1 MVNQGI
7 SSDQLFGY
15 EDADT
20 SEARHERMA
29 KLSALHGARVS
40 SALIRL
46 SISVTSRNGFKRLF
60 VNIYI
65 ENPSTEHSVCRVV

>member
-40 SALIRL
+40 SAP
-46 SISVTSRNGFKRLF
+46 NCLF
-60 VNIYI
+60 
-65 ENPSTEHSVCRVV
+65 